1 MKYNLGI
8 ALSGGGARGIAH
20 LGVLDALHKHGIEP
34 EVVAGTSMGAIVGCF
49 YAAGLEPKKILE
61 EIKKEKL
68 SKFLSWSL
76 PGDGFFDLEH
86 IEELMTRHIGENDF
100 KALKK
105 PLFVSVSNLHSGK
118 NEIISQGPLFD
129 YVIASASIPIV
140 FKPRIINKL
149 SYVDGGMQNNLP
161 VMAIRNICK
170 HVIGVHV
177 NHSGPLEKITGMKE
191 IAERCLRLV
200 IESNI
205 RASVEA
211 CDILI
216 QPENVK
222 NFFTFDFRKAD
233 ALYKNG
239 FDACEEMM
247 PEIVEKLG
255 AVQTEKQNGEGSD
268 KEKQSGKKKAGMIS
282 KAIKK
287 IGGKLGGKARLLS
300 L

>member
-1 MKYNLGI
+1 MKYNIGI

-86 IEELMTRHIGENDF
+86 IEELMTRYIGENDF

-161 VMAIRNICK
+161 VLAIRDICR
-170 HVIGVHV
+170 HVIAVHV
-177 NHSGPLEKITGMKE
+177 NHSGPLEKIAGMKE

-205 RASVEA
+205 RDSVEA

-233 ALYKNG
+233 ALYKTG
-239 FDACEEMM
+239 FDACENMM
-247 PEIVEKLG
+247 PEIIEKLG
-255 AVQTEKQNGEGSD
+255 AGQTKKQSGEGSD
-268 KEKQSGKKKAGMIS
+268 EENQSGKKKAGRIA
-282 KAIKK
+282 KTIKN
-287 IGGKLGGKARLLS
+287 IGGKLSGKSKL
-300 L
+300 